1 MPRRLEGALGPWRGK
16 PCLESS
22 FRDAKSIYTYVKRIY
37 TLSKKENTS
46 RRNRARAEEG
56 LGFSRQTSLHEHRL
70 GKGCLVAYPDG
81 VGFGGHRHWAD
92 GRLETVPGNEAYRN
106 VDDVA
111 FLAALADRLAAEY
124 PVDRS
129 RVFAAGISN
138 GAFMCQRLAAERADR
153 ISAVACVAGGM
164 AESVAAARPFF
175 QQLRDAI
182 REQVLEFRPD
192 AVFTLAWQGGHP
204 EHDLVHFFTSLAIA
218 DLVASGH
225 PRPEFFH
232 LPAYEYTIL
241 VAMRFH
247 PLYRGERIRLRLGP
261 RQLDCKLRMIAAYP
275 SQVRLFNDFRKV
287 FRYLVTP
294 LGTISGGARSVEQ
307 FLAVEEFGPVP
318 SIDYRRPPHLF
329 DYFTYMF
336 DDFEGVPVTFSR
348 SLRPL
353 VSDFLEQPG

>member
-1 MPRRLEGALGPWRGK
+1 MFWRQAYLRGEK
-16 PCLESS
+16 FGERAAGFERPLFVLAHHDDEIPT
-22 FRDAKSIYTYVKRIY
+22 AG
-37 TLSKKENTS
+37 LLQLLAE
-46 RRNRARAEEG
+46 RARVVWTTNSDGLYFESDLDPASYGELRKQEG
-56 LGFSRQTSLHEHRL
+56 LRSVALAGVEAGRTACLGFSEVEIYRRLSRLHS
-70 GKGCLVAYPDG
+70 G
-81 VGFGGHRHWAD
+81 
-92 GRLETVPGNEAYRN
+92 
-106 VDDVA
+106 
-111 FLAALADRLAAEY
+111 
-124 PVDRS
+124 
-129 RVFAAGISN
+129 
-138 GAFMCQRLAAERADR
+138 
-153 ISAVACVAGGM
+153 